1 MKPVL
6 LSFLLLCYLFG
17 TFAYGEDDY
26 QSVIVADPYI
36 EFHTGPGAGYPIFH
50 VVERGESITI
60 LKSKTDFYKVRSKTN
75 HVGWVD
81 RQQLLMTLAPSGE
94 KVTLKEYTTK
104 DFTERHWEVG
114 MMGGQFGGATVISFN
129 GSYAFNKNLSAE
141 LTFSQAIG
149 NISSSLSLKGS
160 LLASPFPD
168 WRISPY
174 FSIGTGGIQVRP
186 IATLV
191 EPEDTTHQ
199 FSTIGIGVR
208 THITRTF
215 VFRLEYNDYVI
226 YSANNDNDQNEALG
240 EWKAGFAVFF

>member
-1 MKPVL
+1 MKSVL
-6 LSFLLLCYLFG
+6 ISFLLLFYLSG
-17 TFAYGEDDY
+17 SFACADEDD

-36 EFHTGPGAGYPIFH
+36 EFHTGPGEGYPIFH
-50 VVERGESITI
+50 VVERGETITI
-60 LKSKTDFYKVRSKTN
+60 LKARTDFYKVRSTKN

-81 RQQLLMTLAPSGE
+81 RQQLLQTLAPSGE
-94 KVTLKEYTTK
+94 KVTLKEYTTE
-104 DFTERHWEVG
+104 DFTKRNWELG

-129 GSYAFNKNLSAE
+129 GSYAFSKNLSAE

-168 WRISPY
+168 WWISPY
-174 FSIGTGGIQVRP
+174 FSIGTGGILIRP
-186 IATLV
+186 ISTLV
-191 EPEDTTHQ
+191 QPEDTTHQ
-199 FSTIGIGVR
+199 FSTVGIGIR

-215 VFRLEYNDYVI
+215 VFRIEYNDYII
-226 YSANNDNDQNEALG
+226 YSADNNNDQNEALG